1 MAGDRSYRY
10 DPLSNQLDLIWSGN
24 PTSEKNIFSS
34 YYDYFFSGEDIK
46 VYIDGLYSEEHE
58 LDIAAL
64 SYNIKQEKQPLYGF
78 WSYNFDA
85 MMYGTRLITGEFSV
99 YTRSP
104 RRITD
109 LIQEAAQVRSQQSDP
124 RKSDSLVKSTLRNV
138 DYGSPS
144 SAIRSLQDEKN
155 IQRYWAYSQLDR
167 ISTDPFAKN
176 VIDSGKNIFSAHPP
190 FNFMI
195 LYGVEEVSTTAKDYL
210 KAEDKVIESNL
221 DRMMISD
228 INERLVKPNVDNK
241 ASPMK
246 IVLQEVQ
253 LLSMTTTYASGGVPL
268 VENYQFMAR
277 DYYFSEVDLGFIKKT
292 ITTNA
297 SDEPSA
303 TPSSSSPTP
312 EEIELYVATNYN
324 SSSVNQNFN
333 IFL

>member
-1 MAGDRSYRY
+1 MAGNRNERF
-10 DPLSNQLDLIWSGN
+10 DPLSNQLDLIWSGS
-24 PTSEKNIFSS
+24 PTPEKNSFNT

-46 VYIDGLYSEEHE
+46 VYIDGLFSEEYE

-64 SYNIKQEKQPLYGF
+64 SYNVRQEKQPLYGF

-85 MMYGTRLITGEFSV
+85 MMYGTRIITGEFSV
-99 YTRSP
+99 YTRYP

-109 LIQEAAQVRSQQSDP
+109 LIEEAARVRSQQPDP
-124 RKSDSLVKSTLRNV
+124 RENDSLVRSTLRNV
-138 DYGSPS
+138 DYGSS
-144 SAIRSLQDEKN
+144 SSSLRSLKDEKN
-155 IQRYWAYSQLDR
+155 IQKYWAQSQLDR
-167 ISTDPFAKN
+167 ISTDPFSKN
-176 VIDSGKNIFSAHPP
+176 VVDSGKNIFSAHPP

-221 DRMMISD
+221 DRMIISD
-228 INERLVKPNVDNK
+228 TNERLIKPNTNNQ

-253 LLSMTTTYASGGVPL
+253 LMSMTTAYASGGSPL

-277 DYYFSEVDLGFIKKT
+277 DYYFSDVDLGFIKNT
-292 ITTNA
+292 ITTNS
-297 SDEPSA
+297 SDEPTVSLFQNGVA
-303 TPSSSSPTP
+303 TQT
-312 EEIELYVATNYN
+312 ATNYN
-324 SSSVNQNFN
+324 SSSRNENPN

>member
-1 MAGDRSYRY
+1 MAGKRSDRF
-10 DPLSNQLDLIWSGN
+10 DPLSNQLDLIWSGS
-24 PTSEKNIFSS
+24 PTPEKNSFNT

-46 VYIDGLYSEEHE
+46 VYIDGLFSEEHE

-64 SYNIKQEKQPLYGF
+64 SYNIRQEKQPLYGF

-85 MMYGTRLITGEFSV
+85 MMYGTRIITGEFSV
-99 YTRSP
+99 YTRYP

-109 LIQEAAQVRSQQSDP
+109 LIEEAARARTQQPDP
-124 RKSDSLVKSTLRNV
+124 RKDDSLVKSTLRNI
-138 DYGSPS
+138 DYGSSS
-144 SAIRSLQDEKN
+144 SAVRSLQDEKN
-155 IQRYWAYSQLDR
+155 IQKYWAYSQLDR
-167 ISTDPFAKN
+167 ISTDPFSKN
-176 VIDSGKNIFSAHPP
+176 VIDSDKNIFSAHPP
-190 FNFMI
+190 FNFII

-228 INERLVKPNVDNK
+228 TNERLIKPNTNNQ

-253 LLSMTTTYASGGVPL
+253 LMSMTTAYASGGSPL

-277 DYYFSEVDLGFIKKT
+277 DYYFSEVDLGFIKNT
-292 ITTNA
+292 TTTNN
-297 SDEPSA
+297 SDEPTASLFENGVA
-303 TPSSSSPTP
+303 TQT
-312 EEIELYVATNYN
+312 ATNYN
-324 SSSVNQNFN
+324 SSSRNENPN

>member
-1 MAGDRSYRY
+1 MAGNRSERF
-10 DPLSNQLDLIWSGN
+10 DPLSNQLDLIWSGS
-24 PTSEKNIFSS
+24 PTPEKNSFNS

-46 VYIDGLYSEEHE
+46 VYIDGLYSEEYE

-64 SYNIKQEKQPLYGF
+64 SYNVRQEKQPLYGF

-85 MMYGTRLITGEFSV
+85 MMYGTRIITGEFSV
-99 YTRSP
+99 YTRYP

-109 LIQEAAQVRSQQSDP
+109 LIEEAARVRSQQSDP
-124 RKSDSLVKSTLRNV
+124 RKNDSLVKSTLRNI
-138 DYGSPS
+138 DYGSS
-144 SAIRSLQDEKN
+144 SSSLRSLEDEKN
-155 IQRYWAYSQLDR
+155 IQKYWAYSQLDR
-167 ISTDPFAKN
+167 ISTDPFSKN
-176 VIDSGKNIFSAHPP
+176 VIDSDKNIFSAHPP

-228 INERLVKPNVDNK
+228 INERLIKPNTNNQ

-253 LLSMTTTYASGGVPL
+253 LMSMTTAYASGGSPL

-277 DYYFSEVDLGFIKKT
+277 DYYFSEVDLGFIKNT
-292 ITTNA
+292 VTVNS
-297 SDEPSA
+297 SDEPTVSSIENGVA
-303 TPSSSSPTP
+303 TQT
-312 EEIELYVATNYN
+312 ATNYN
-324 SSSVNQNFN
+324 FSSKNENIN

>member
-1 MAGDRSYRY
+1 MAGKRSDRF
-10 DPLSNQLDLIWSGN
+10 DPLSNQLDLIWSGS
-24 PTSEKNIFSS
+24 PTPEKNSFNT

-46 VYIDGLYSEEHE
+46 VYIDGLFSEEHE

-64 SYNIKQEKQPLYGF
+64 SYNVKQEKQPLYGF

-85 MMYGTRLITGEFSV
+85 MMYGTRIIIGEFSV
-99 YTRSP
+99 YTRYP

-109 LIQEAAQVRSQQSDP
+109 LIEEASKARAKQPDP
-124 RKSDSLVKSTLRNV
+124 RKGDSLIKSTLRNI
-138 DYGSPS
+138 DYGSSS
-144 SAIRSLQDEKN
+144 SAVRSIQDEKN
-155 IQRYWAYSQLDR
+155 IQKYWAYSQLDR
-167 ISTDPFAKN
+167 ISTDPFSKN
-176 VIDSGKNIFSAHPP
+176 VIDSDKNIFSAHPP
-190 FNFMI
+190 FNFII

-228 INERLVKPNVDNK
+228 TNERLIKPNTNNQ

-253 LLSMTTTYASGGVPL
+253 LMSMTTAYASGGSPL

-277 DYYFSEVDLGFIKKT
+277 DYYFSEVDLGFIKNTTT
-292 ITTNA
+292 INN
-297 SDEPSA
+297 SDEPID
-303 TPSSSSPTP
+303 PLFENQVPTQ
-312 EEIELYVATNYN
+312 IATNYN
-324 SSSVNQNFN
+324 YSSTNENPN

>member
-1 MAGDRSYRY
+1 MAGNRSERF
-10 DPLSNQLDLIWSGN
+10 DPLSNQLDLIWSGS
-24 PTSEKNIFSS
+24 PTPEKNSFNS

-46 VYIDGLYSEEHE
+46 VYIDGLYSEEYE

-64 SYNIKQEKQPLYGF
+64 SYNVRQEKQPLYGF
-78 WSYNFDA
+78 WSYNFDS
-85 MMYGTRLITGEFSV
+85 MMYGTRIITGEFSV
-99 YTRSP
+99 YTRYP

-109 LIQEAAQVRSQQSDP
+109 LIEEAARVRSQQSDP
-124 RKSDSLVKSTLRNV
+124 RKNDSLVKSTLRNI
-138 DYGSPS
+138 DYGSS
-144 SAIRSLQDEKN
+144 SSSLRSLEDEKN
-155 IQRYWAYSQLDR
+155 IQKYWAYSQLDR
-167 ISTDPFAKN
+167 ISTDPFSKN
-176 VIDSGKNIFSAHPP
+176 VIDSDKNIFSAHPP

-228 INERLVKPNVDNK
+228 INERLIKPNTNNQ

-253 LLSMTTTYASGGVPL
+253 LMSMTTAYASGGSPL

-277 DYYFSEVDLGFIKKT
+277 DYYFSEVDLGFIKNT
-292 ITTNA
+292 VTVNS
-297 SDEPSA
+297 SDEPTVSSIENGVA
-303 TPSSSSPTP
+303 TQT
-312 EEIELYVATNYN
+312 ATNYN
-324 SSSVNQNFN
+324 FSSKNENIN